1 MSRCCDKVCYG
12 CFCFMV
18 LTHLGFP
25 VVATGI
31 VGCILIYQQICQNI
45 EANCEPTISS
55 YLSPLRYRKRFVYNA
70 SNSTYYS
77 TFYPWF
83 QVACIIDPF
92 NFITSSISHG
102 YTLGIIGGV
111 LVLLSALIIALL
123 IYCYLFDG
131 CKNNQKG
138 GHRVSPTK
146 YTVSKL
152 F

>member
-12 CFCFMV
+12 CFCFMMF
-18 LTHLGFP
+18 TQLGFP

-45 EANCEPTISS
+45 EANCEPTINS

-70 SNSTYYS
+70 SNCTYFS
-77 TFYPWF
+77 LWF
-83 QVACIIDPF
+83 QVFCIINRF
-92 NFITSSISHG
+92 IFITSSISHG

>member
-1 MSRCCDKVCYG
+1 MSRCFDKICYG
-12 CFCFMV
+12 CFCF
-18 LTHLGFP
+18 LWITQLGFP

-45 EANCEPTISS
+45 EANCEPTINS

-70 SNSTYYS
+70 SNSTYY
-77 TFYPWF
+77 F
-83 QVACIIDPF
+83 QVACIINPF

-111 LVLLSALIIALL
+111 LVLLSALLIALL
-123 IYCYLFDG
+123 MYYYLFDG
-131 CKNNQKG
+131 CKNNQEG
-138 GHRVSPTK
+138 WHRVSPTK